1 MDLNLLPLL
10 IAVAEE
16 RNFRA
21 AADRMG
27 VTRSAV
33 SQSIRR
39 LEDQLGT
46 ALVLRTTRSVHLTEA
61 GAALVAALQSP
72 LTEIGGALETAQ
84 ARDVPRGHLKL
95 TATSIAEPFLSGPL
109 LAGFVQSHPEVT
121 VDVTVTDEEFDIV
134 AHGFDA
140 GVRLGEVIEKDM
152 IAVPVGGD
160 QQERAAASP
169 AYLAR
174 HGAPSHPRELIDH
187 PCIGWRRAPE
197 LAPHRWEFVENGQPF
212 DVAVNQTF
220 TTNDLRLMIRMAM
233 AGAGITF
240 APDDCL
246 REHFDN
252 GALVPL
258 LERFL
263 PPFPG
268 FFLYFPQRRN
278 MAPKLRALVNH
289 VRRFRH
295 PGKDGGSCAT

>member
-10 IAVAEE
+10 LAVAEE

-33 SQSIRR
+33 SQAIRR
-39 LEDQLGT
+39 LEDQLGM
-46 ALVLRTTRSVHLTEA
+46 ALVVRTTRSVRLTEA
-61 GAALVAALQSP
+61 GADLVGALQAP
-72 LTEIGGALETAQ
+72 LTEIGSALETAG
-84 ARDVPRGHLKL
+84 ARDAPRGHLRL
-95 TATSIAEPFLSGPL
+95 TATSIAEPFLAGPL
-109 LAGFVQSHPEVT
+109 LSDFMAAHPHVT

-160 QQERAAASP
+160 QRECAAASP

-174 HGAPSHPRELIDH
+174 HGAPAHPRDLVNH
-187 PCIGWRRAPE
+187 RCIGWRRAPE

-212 DVAVNQTF
+212 DVAVHPAF
-220 TTNDLRLMIRMAM
+220 TTNDLRLMIRMAL

-240 APDDCL
+240 APEECL
-246 REHFDN
+246 REQFD
-252 GALVPL
+252 GGSLIPL
-258 LERFL
+258 LEEFL

-278 MAPKLRALVNH
+278 MPPKLRALVDH
-289 VRRFRH
+289 VRRFR
-295 PGKDGGSCAT
+295 PPTEAVAPPV